1 MKKLITQK
9 INELTRFLRTS
20 ETAFIFIF
28 SILVG
33 LGGGYG
39 AVIFRWMINRFKE
52 LFFTGGAQVFSF
64 LGEYYVIIIPA
75 IGGLIIGVII
85 YFFAKET
92 KGHGVPEVIQ
102 SVALSGGKIRFRV
115 SFIKALVS
123 SVFIGAGGSVGR
135 EGPIVQIGSS
145 IGSSL
150 GQVFH
155 MSKDKTRVLVA
166 CGAAAGITAT
176 FNTPLAGIFF
186 ALEVILRNYS
196 PRHFASIVISA
207 VVATVVSRHYLGD
220 TPAFLTNRRSF

>member
-1 MKKLITQK
+1 MKELMTQK

-39 AVIFRWMINRFKE
+39 AVIFRWMIHQFKE

-145 IGSSL
+145 LGSSL
-150 GQVFH
+150 GQIDRK
-155 MSKDKTRVLVA
+155 S
-166 CGAAAGITAT
+166 
-176 FNTPLAGIFF
+176 
-186 ALEVILRNYS
+186 
-196 PRHFASIVISA
+196 
-207 VVATVVSRHYLGD
+207 VV
-220 TPAFLTNRRSF
+220 